1 MSMNK
6 NTLLARPDTSLIT
19 GSVGAIEDN
28 VGRGEEGA
36 SPPRNLE
43 GDTLRIDP
51 IETESDVWLREQV
64 MHLQSQNAL
73 LKAALEGNTET
84 SRGRGSSNP
93 SRQNRS
99 AVPQPGTTDRE
110 CLPYEIDVAH
120 PGYALQEGAWYQEE
134 EEEEPRSND
143 KSFACP
149 PSPSAALNP
158 FCTTGFVRSPSMTPH
173 R

>member
-6 NTLLARPDTSLIT
+6 NTLLASPDTSLVT
-19 GSVGAIEDN
+19 GSVDAIEDN

-43 GDTLRIDP
+43 GETLRIDP
-51 IETESDVWLREQV
+51 PTELESNVWLRAQL

-73 LKAALEGNTET
+73 LKAALQGNTEIC
-84 SRGRGSSNP
+84 RGRGSSNP

-110 CLPYEIDVAH
+110 C
-120 PGYALQEGAWYQEE
+120 
-134 EEEEPRSND
+134 
-143 KSFACP
+143 P
-149 PSPSAALNP
+149 PS
-158 FCTTGFVRSPSMTPH
+158 T
-173 R
+173 

>member
-1 MSMNK
+1 MNK

-43 GDTLRIDP
+43 GETLRIDP
-51 IETESDVWLREQV
+51 PTELESNVWLRAQL

-73 LKAALEGNTET
+73 LKAALQGNTEIC
-84 SRGRGSSNP
+84 RGRGSSNP

-99 AVPQPGTTDRE
+99 AVPQPRTTDRE
-110 CLPYEIDVAH
+110 CPPSTPYEKDVVH
-120 PGYALQEGAWYQEE
+120 PGYALREGAWYQEE
-134 EEEEPRSND
+134 EEEPRRTTIVRMSAL
-143 KSFACP
+143 SVSCP
-149 PSPSAALNP
+149 KPLLY
-158 FCTTGFVRSPSMTPH
+158 H
-173 R
+173 RVCS